1 MWNFTPGTAAATER
15 NDELFFRVYQ
25 IPQRG
30 MECVC
35 TSKHRRLGTNGSL
48 LGGTPPKTPL
58 ERTEIF
64 MEFLFFIIGFLLGSL
79 GGVTAMCLVQIN
91 RIGKEEGHGQ
101 AEHRD

>member
-1 MWNFTPGTAAATER
+1 MNCFFGRLQFPAGEWNVYVPG
-15 NDELFFRVYQ
+15 
-25 IPQRG
+25 
-30 MECVC
+30 

-79 GGVTAMCLVQIN
+79 GGVTAICLVQIN

>member
-1 MWNFTPGTAAATER
+1 
-15 NDELFFRVYQ
+15 
-25 IPQRG
+25 
-30 MECVC
+30 
-35 TSKHRRLGTNGSL
+35 
-48 LGGTPPKTPL
+48 
-58 ERTEIF
+58 